1 MLNDIRIYKVYQI
14 KDGGNDGIIYA
25 GSDIGGG
32 FNETYVNVMDGCD
45 LGMKLVEDPSTSRK
59 HKRSY
64 MLVASPVHPADGKL
78 NAY

>member
-1 MLNDIRIYKVYQI
+1 MSSDIRIYKVYQI
-14 KDGGNDGIIYA
+14 KDDGVIYA

-32 FNETYVNVMDGCD
+32 FNKTYVNVMDGCD

-64 MLVASPVHPADGKL
+64 MLVASYAYPTDGNL